1 MRDESRRRF
10 KTIRKPCKR
19 IEKDASMPK
28 SGHGR
33 REPYIGRAMP
43 RFEDLRLVAGR
54 GRFSDDAAFAGQ
66 VYASFVRSPHAHAR
80 LGAVD
85 GAAAAGLPGVLAIIT
100 AADYAAAG
108 GRGIAHTPNP
118 ADAHDVKLR
127 AFGGPGR
134 KPPFDAPHPPL
145 ATERVRYVG
154 EPVAMAIA
162 ETLAAVQDAAE
173 RVVVEYEALSAVTDA
188 IAALMPGA
196 PLVHES
202 VPGNLAVEAEF
213 GDPAA
218 AHAAFAAAAL
228 VVTKTFRNQ
237 RIASAQMEP
246 RAAIATYDSA
256 QGLFTIATCSQ
267 GAVRIKG
274 AIAACLGVA
283 PERVRVITGD
293 VGGAFGLLSNAYC
306 EQVMVAFAARYVG
319 RPVKWTNSRSEAFL
333 TDYQGRD
340 LATEGRLALAADGRI
355 LALAVA
361 MTGNVGAHAVTYVP
375 LSNAYRVT
383 PTVYDIPVAA
393 VTIRGALTNT
403 VPTAPFRGAGRP
415 EATFVL
421 ERLIDMA
428 ARRLGIDRVALRRRN
443 LIRRAQLPYRS
454 ATGLVYDSGNFRAN
468 MHAVLKLADWSG
480 FPARRRAA
488 GKRGML
494 AGIGI
499 ANYVESPVGQP
510 NEQVEVSVRADGAV
524 EAMAGTQSSGQGHE
538 TSFAQVLADRLGI
551 TPHDV
556 RLVTG
561 DTAVVAAGGGTHS
574 DRSMRLAGTLLVEA
588 SDRIILQ
595 ARKVFAALTGCAEC
609 EVNFTDGF
617 LVSSRSNRR
626 LDVFDIA
633 RAVATD
639 GSLPP
644 QLRTPLKGAASF
656 VGRIPAYPTGAA
668 VCEVEVDPQTGLVS
682 ICRYASV
689 DDSGQPINPL
699 ILHGQVHGG
708 IVQGAGQA
716 LCEAVIHD
724 SAGQAL
730 SGSFMDYAMPRAAMV
745 PRFTVALTEDPTTGN
760 PLRVKGGGEAGIT
773 PALASIMNAVLD
785 ALSPHG
791 IEHLD
796 MPATPARVWEALN
809 AARRGEPG

>member
-1 MRDESRRRF
+1 MSG
-10 KTIRKPCKR
+10 
-19 IEKDASMPK
+19 A
-28 SGHGR
+28 GHGR

-43 RFEDLRLVAGR
+43 RFEDRRLVAGR
-54 GRFSDDAAFAGQ
+54 GRFSDDAASAGQ
-66 VYASFVRSPHAHAR
+66 AYAAFVRSPHAHAR
-80 LGAVD
+80 VGAID
-85 GAAAAGLPGVLAIIT
+85 AGAAMTLPGVLAVIT

-108 GRGIAHTPNP
+108 GRGIAHMPNP

-127 AFGGPGR
+127 TFAGPGR
-134 KPPFDAPHPPL
+134 RTPFDATHPPL
-145 ATERVRYVG
+145 AAERVRYVG
-154 EPVAMAIA
+154 ESVAMVIA
-162 ETLAAVQDAAE
+162 ESVAAAQDAAE
-173 RVVVEYEALSAVTDA
+173 LVAVDYDVLPAVTDA
-188 IAALMPGA
+188 VAALAPGA

-202 VPGNLAVEAEF
+202 VAGNLAVEAEF
-213 GDPAA
+213 GDHAA
-218 AHAAFAAAAL
+218 AHAAFAAADH
-228 VVTKTFRNQ
+228 VVTQMFRNQ

-246 RAAIATYDSA
+246 RAALAAYDPA
-256 QGLFTIATCSQ
+256 QGLFTIWTCSQ
-267 GAVRIKG
+267 GAVRIK
-274 AIAACLGVA
+274 AALAACLGVA
-283 PERVRVITGD
+283 PEQVRVITGD

-306 EQVMVAFAARYVG
+306 EQVMVAFAARHVG
-319 RPVKWTNSRSEAFL
+319 RAVKWTNTRSEAFL

-340 LATEGRLALAADGRI
+340 IATEGRLALAADGRI
-355 LALAVA
+355 LALAIA
-361 MTGNVGAHAVTYVP
+361 MTGNIGAHAVTYVP
-375 LSNAYRVT
+375 LSNAYRVA

-415 EATFVL
+415 EATFVI
-421 ERLIDMA
+421 ERLIDIA
-428 ARRLGIDRVALRRRN
+428 ARRLGIDRIALRRRN

-454 ATGLVYDSGNFRAN
+454 ATGLVYDSGSFRAN
-468 MHAVLKLADWSG
+468 MDAVLKIAEWSG
-480 FPARRRAA
+480 FPPRRRAA
-488 GKRGML
+488 AKRGLL

-510 NEQVEVSVRADGAV
+510 NEHVEVSVRADGAV
-524 EAMAGTQSSGQGHE
+524 EAVAGTQSSGQGHE

-551 TPHDV
+551 TPQDV

-595 ARKVFAALTGCAEC
+595 ARKVFAALAGCAEG
-609 EVNFTDGF
+609 EVDFSDGF
-617 LVSSRSNRR
+617 FVSPRSNLR

-633 RAVATD
+633 RAIETD
-639 GSLPP
+639 AALPAD
-644 QLRTPLKGAASF
+644 LRAPLKSAASF

-682 ICRYASV
+682 IRGYASV

-699 ILHGQVHGG
+699 FLHGQVHGG

-716 LCEAVIHD
+716 LCEAVIND
-724 SAGQAL
+724 GTGQVL

-745 PRFTVALTEDPTTGN
+745 PSFTVALTEDPTKGN
-760 PLRVKGGGEAGIT
+760 PLRVKGGGEAGVT
-773 PALASIMNAVLD
+773 PALAVIMNAVID

-791 IEHLD
+791 IEHMD
-796 MPATPARVWEALN
+796 MPATPARVWAALQAGRY
-809 AARRGEPG
+809 AAKG